1 MRKLLTTFL
10 ILFISNVFAQVVNE
24 TTKTKD
30 EYRNKGYFNITKIG
44 YVAIHNLKREI
55 FIPGE
60 GNFYSEPDASDA
72 YAWSLQTINGYF
84 ISPFFSLGIGVGLDG
99 YHKPTYNTLPVF
111 IDLRAYL
118 SDEEDSFYAFLD
130 IGPTLRIDGDNSQLR
145 KGILFNIGLGCKYN
159 ISNGLYLISDLF
171 FSHKTVSL
179 TDEGI
184 KTSNDII
191 RANGIGLSLG
201 IIF

>member
-1 MRKLLTTFL
+1 MRKLLTTSL
-10 ILFISNVFAQVVNE
+10 ILFISNVFAQNVNE
-24 TTKTKD
+24 IIKTKD

-60 GNFYSEPDASDA
+60 GNFYSEPDASDT
-72 YAWSLQTINGYF
+72 YVWSLQSINGYF
-84 ISPFFSLGIGVGLDG
+84 VSPYLSLGIGVGLDG
-99 YHKPTYNTLPVF
+99 HHKPTYNSLPVF

-118 SDEEDSFYAFLD
+118 SDEEDSFYSFLD
-130 IGPTLRIDGDNSQLR
+130 IGSTLRIGEDTSQLR
-145 KGILFNIGLGCKYN
+145 KGVLINLGLGCKYKV
-159 ISNGLYLISDLF
+159 SNRLYLISDLF